1 MGNKMGGFFKR
12 KLQANPYGFV
22 CCTHVST
29 LKILFSKSSEREE
42 EPLKMQINDMRQK
55 INKEKERG
63 ARLKQKVQILG
74 SLNTADKVW
83 IQNGDYVLM

>member
-1 MGNKMGGFFKR
+1 
-12 KLQANPYGFV
+12 
-22 CCTHVST
+22 
-29 LKILFSKSSEREE
+29 
-42 EPLKMQINDMRQK
+42 MRQK

-83 IQNGDYVLM
+83 IQNGDYILM

>member
-1 MGNKMGGFFKR
+1 
-12 KLQANPYGFV
+12 
-22 CCTHVST
+22 
-29 LKILFSKSSEREE
+29 
-42 EPLKMQINDMRQK
+42 MRQK

>member
-1 MGNKMGGFFKR
+1 
-12 KLQANPYGFV
+12 
-22 CCTHVST
+22 
-29 LKILFSKSSEREE
+29 
-42 EPLKMQINDMRQK
+42 MRQK

-83 IQNGDYVLM
+83 IQNGDYVLMEVPVCSRRRNEDPRELYKHRNIGTVKNKTCFIHRIVCLKL